1 MSYELNHRAKIS
13 LFIIK
18 MIPLHPKNFELI
30 TSNSKLITR
39 TMFTVIGIMFIGI
52 GLGYLMRRQPLPWIQ
67 KVITALIW
75 LLLFLLGIEV
85 GHNERI
91 IRSLPTLG
99 LEAFIIAIVCVLGS
113 CVAAWGLWKYVN
125 RKEAKR

>member
-1 MSYELNHRAKIS
+1 
-13 LFIIK
+13 
-18 MIPLHPKNFELI
+18 
-30 TSNSKLITR
+30 
-39 TMFTVIGIMFIGI
+39 MFTVIGIMFIGI

>member
-1 MSYELNHRAKIS
+1 MIFSDAKITFS
-13 LFIIK
+13 SKSITFAGNKSYIK
-18 MIPLHPKNFELI
+18 HH
-30 TSNSKLITR
+30 TSS
-39 TMFTVIGIMFIGI
+39 MFTVIGIMFIGI
-52 GLGYLMRRQPLPWIQ
+52 GLGYLLRRQSLPWIN
-67 KVITALIW
+67 KAITALIW

-113 CVAAWGLWKYVN
+113 CVAAWGLWRYVN
-125 RKEAKR
+125 GRKEEVQ